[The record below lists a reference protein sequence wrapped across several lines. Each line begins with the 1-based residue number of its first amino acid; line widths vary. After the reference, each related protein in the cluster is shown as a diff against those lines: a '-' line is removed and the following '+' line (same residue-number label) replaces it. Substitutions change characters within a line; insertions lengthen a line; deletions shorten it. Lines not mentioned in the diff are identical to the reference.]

1 MPRFIFFFLLCLFT
15 CPTLDARQTEP
26 LAEKFLHAGE
36 FAKGETTSLLA
47 LDANAHDDEAR
58 FGLGVIQFMRAIE
71 NLGQSLYEY
80 GAVSENANQ
89 PFLRLPVPKNPK
101 PSSISYKELGRVL
114 DAFASDLRR
123 AELTLA
129 AIKDD
134 DVKLRLRLAQIK
146 FNIAGN
152 GTEQTT
158 LLDLLLKLNGRT
170 LDFQKTNPDFRI
182 HFDRGDVAWLRSY
195 CHVLCAMVEG
205 YRSIDEET
213 GFSQRVEKIFP
224 NVEPTKK
231 SDQWWNGLKVVDAPR
246 MRRMRLHLVS
256 VCELNRESW
265 RHIHAENDDD
275 FEWLSHPRQTDQ
287 LGIPLTAERIEVWL
301 TMMDQFEQLLKGES
315 LVSSALLSVID
326 LEHEQK
332 FGLNVKN
339 LLDDPP
345 VDLLNFERINE
356 HGIDAKYLEP
366 QKGRKL
372 LNVQAIVNVWQ
383 LFDGPLGFAY
393 AARLN

>member
-1 MPRFIFFFLLCLFT
+1 
-15 CPTLDARQTEP
+15 
-26 LAEKFLHAGE
+26 
-36 FAKGETTSLLA
+36 
-47 LDANAHDDEAR
+47 
-58 FGLGVIQFMRAIE
+58 
-71 NLGQSLYEY
+71 
-80 GAVSENANQ
+80 
-89 PFLRLPVPKNPK
+89 
-101 PSSISYKELGRVL
+101 
-114 DAFASDLRR
+114 
-123 AELTLA
+123 
-129 AIKDD
+129 
-134 DVKLRLRLAQIK
+134 
-146 FNIAGN
+146 
-152 GTEQTT
+152 
-158 LLDLLLKLNGRT
+158 
-170 LDFQKTNPDFRI
+170 
-182 HFDRGDVAWLRSY
+182 
-195 CHVLCAMVEG
+195 
-205 YRSIDEET
+205 
-213 GFSQRVEKIFP
+213 
-224 NVEPTKK
+224 
-231 SDQWWNGLKVVDAPR
+231 